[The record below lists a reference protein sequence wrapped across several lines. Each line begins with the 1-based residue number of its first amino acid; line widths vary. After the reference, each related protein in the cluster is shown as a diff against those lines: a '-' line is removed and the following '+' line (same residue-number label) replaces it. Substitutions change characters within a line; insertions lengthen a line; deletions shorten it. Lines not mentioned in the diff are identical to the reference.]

1 MDFVM
6 ELESILLVE
15 DNADDEAL
23 ALRAFK
29 KQEIRNKVIVARDGE
44 EALDFLLDE
53 SLNELPRVIFL
64 DLNLPK
70 KNGLEVLEKLR
81 SNKKTSLIPVVV
93 LTSSNEDID
102 KKKSYQLG
110 ANSYVQKPVDFND
123 FLRVVQN
130 LGSYWLKFNLH
141 ASVQ

>member
-1 MDFVM
+1 MEFIM
-6 ELESILLVE
+6 ELESIMLVE

-23 ALRAFK
+23 ALRAFQ

-44 EALDFLLDE
+44 EALDFLLNK
-53 SLNELPRVIFL
+53 SLSEYPRVIFL

-110 ANSYVQKPVDFND
+110 ANSYVQKPVDFNE
-123 FLRVVQN
+123 FLKVVQN
-130 LGSYWLKFNLH
+130 LGSYWLKFNKH
-141 ASVQ
+141 ALVQ

>member
-1 MDFVM
+1 M
-6 ELESILLVE
+6 ELESIMLVE

-23 ALRAFK
+23 ALRAFQ

-44 EALDFLLDE
+44 EALDFLLNK
-53 SLNELPRVIFL
+53 SLSEYPRVIFL

-110 ANSYVQKPVDFND
+110 ANSYVQKPVDFNE
-123 FLRVVQN
+123 FLKVVQN
-130 LGSYWLKFNLH
+130 LGSYWLKFNKH
-141 ASVQ
+141 ALVQ